1 MNRNHTG
8 SLVLLIGLIGCS
20 GAADK
25 QEPTSEDSGHE
36 SVPTQVLVTMVG
48 HIEDHEMLD
57 DPVRISVE
65 DLGLKPYLVPG
76 DTGPQLN
83 ALSGRSYFVTD
94 LYTNVTFPIGAGLL
108 GAPKPRGS
116 TSYIVR
122 EMPCNE
128 SLQYACSRRAEEEV
142 HPFDGTLHPLFHLP
156 AGNQPGYTGDPNG
169 IMYRED
175 TGLYHLFW
183 QCTPE
188 RSTSGLPHPR
198 NSAGRV

>member
-1 MNRNHTG
+1 MVLDEDKGVIIDLDGNDEEDDGMNER
-8 SLVLLIGLIGCS
+8 LWDEVA
-20 GAADK
+20 AADSDLITLAECDHHDDFWQPRLASAFHDMHRAQPLDHRGASGK
-25 QEPTSEDSGHE
+25 RSEHVTAFAAE
-36 SVPTQVLVTMVG
+36 SRSDARAKYVVVANTAAS
-48 HIEDHEMLD
+48 ELD

-116 TSYIVR
+116 SSYIVR

-128 SLQYACSRRAEEEV
+128 SMQYACSRRAGRSISY
-142 HPFDGTLHPLFHLP
+142 P
-156 AGNQPGYTGDPNG
+156 PG
-169 IMYRED
+169 M
-175 TGLYHLFW
+175 
-183 QCTPE
+183 
-188 RSTSGLPHPR
+188 
-198 NSAGRV
+198 